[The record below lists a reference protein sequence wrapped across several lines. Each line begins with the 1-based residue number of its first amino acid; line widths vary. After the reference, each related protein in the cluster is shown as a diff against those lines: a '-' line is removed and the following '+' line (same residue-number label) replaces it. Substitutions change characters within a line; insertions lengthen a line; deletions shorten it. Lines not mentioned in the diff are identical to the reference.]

1 MTTPP
6 ADSDSTDAFS
16 RPPTREAA
24 QCEAG
29 LRRVLAYIC
38 ARRHRRL
45 ITFIAVFLLI
55 YSAVRI
61 PVSLVAPTAF
71 GLLFV
76 SLSSDDSPTS
86 PELLS
91 MMLSLATIIPSLVIT
106 LLIFTRLRH
115 IYKNYILP
123 GELVAESDSD

>member
-6 ADSDSTDAFS
+6 ADSDSADTIPRS
-16 RPPTREAA
+16 PTRQAA
-24 QCEAG
+24 EFEAG

-45 ITFIAVFLLI
+45 IAFTGVFLLI

-61 PVSLVAPTAF
+61 PVSLVSPTAF
-71 GLLFV
+71 GLFFV
-76 SLSSDDSPTS
+76 SLSSGDSPIS

-91 MMLSLATIIPSLVIT
+91 MMLSLATIIPSLAIT
-106 LLIFTRLRH
+106 LLIFMRLRH

>member
-6 ADSDSTDAFS
+6 ADSGAPDTVSQS
-16 RPPTREAA
+16 PTRQAA
-24 QCEAG
+24 ECEAG

-38 ARRHRRL
+38 ARRHRRV
-45 ITFIAVFLLI
+45 IAGIVVFLLI
-55 YSAVRI
+55 YSAARI

-71 GLLFV
+71 GLFVV
-76 SLSSDDSPTS
+76 SLSSGDSPIS

-91 MMLSLATIIPSLVIT
+91 MMLSLATIIPSLAIT